1 MEIEAGKILCMQGD
15 TPHSFYIVKK
25 GTLVATYKDE
35 QNYIQ
40 VKTLGPGSTF
50 GEMSLV
56 EGEPLEYTVR
66 AEEDCEIEVI
76 TQSLFQETMA
86 KQPIWMKSIISFLT
100 QRNRIAKE
108 NKRKK
113 EFITSFPS
121 LLFILAKAED
131 KLISLKT
138 IKDQLK
144 NFSNL
149 PSIETYKLL
158 LILQDFK
165 LIRLQAE
172 SLTIENEKLIELL
185 YDMLRLRAIYK
196 NTSHYILSLTE
207 QAVLSAFVKTA
218 SEKGEL
224 QPNGLIAVKTTD
236 LAAQTKHSM
245 YGMTLTMRNLE
256 SLLQK
261 RLLQAAPQTSTKNND
276 LPGLEFIEKFSAD
289 FDRLLSLLELN
300 RIYPLLDK
308 KLVDGKTKA

>member
-1 MEIEAGKILCMQGD
+1 MEIAAGTILCMQGD
-15 TPHSFYIVKK
+15 KPHSFYIVKK

-50 GEMSLV
+50 GELSLV

-86 KQPIWMKSIISFLT
+86 QQPIWMKSIISFLT

-121 LLFILAKAED
+121 LLFILSKSED

-149 PSIETYKLL
+149 SSIETYKLL

-165 LIRLQAE
+165 LIRLQSE

-236 LAAQTKHSM
+236 LATQTKHSM

-289 FDRLLSLLELN
+289 FDRLLNLLELN
-300 RIYPLLDK
+300 RIYPQLDK
-308 KLVDGKTKA
+308 KLVVSG

>member
-1 MEIEAGKILCMQGD
+1 MNIAAGKILCMQGD
-15 TPHSFYIVKK
+15 NPHSFYIVKK
-25 GTLVATYKDE
+25 GTLVATFKNE
-35 QNYIQ
+35 QNDVQI
-40 VKTLGPGSTF
+40 KNLGPGSTF
-50 GEMSLV
+50 GELSLV

-76 TQSLFQETMA
+76 PQSLFQETMA
-86 KQPIWMKSIISFLT
+86 EQPIWMKSIISFLT
-100 QRNRIAKE
+100 QRNHIAKE

-113 EFITSFPS
+113 EFITTFPS

-138 IKDQLK
+138 INNELK

-149 PSIETYKLL
+149 PSHEAYKLL

-172 SLTIENEKLIELL
+172 TLTIENEQLIELL
-185 YDMLRLRAIYK
+185 YDTLRLRAIYK
-196 NTSHYILSLTE
+196 NSSHYILSLTE

-218 SEKGEL
+218 SEKGEH
-224 QPNGLIAVKTTD
+224 QSNGIVAVKTTD

-245 YGMTLTMRNLE
+245 HGMTLTLRSLE
-256 SLLQK
+256 TLLQK
-261 RLLQAAPQTSTKNND
+261 RLLQASPQASTKVND

-289 FDRLLSLLELN
+289 FERLLNLLELN

-308 KLVDGKTKA
+308 KLL